1 MLTKSSP
8 PQTGAVVALKRS
20 YVPSHI
26 SVSRPA
32 AVAFITAVIDMLS
45 QQRRYAERSQLE
57 KACSQHDQ
65 QHSDPSNRNAHQ
77 PHVID
82 CDGGEGESS
91 QDAERRSSGSE
102 GARCEQEM
110 QEPAG
115 NAQHQRAD
123 WPECEAGNRSSSL
136 EQSALA
142 ILMQRKLPDA
152 NSVWW
157 ALRGQADAKEEKKP
171 HNSSSKRKR
180 RRQAF
185 ETTSKQTRHARPLT
199 RHMGEEPPA
208 PGCRAHTSRTER
220 AEREEQAL
228 TTMCSLL
235 EHASQGSTDWSG
247 RSALSDQLQVLRE
260 MKEQKQEAKHRLR
273 EVNREYDRMR
283 ADVLRQIERIS
294 ERRKQNELH
303 RTELQWRINEDAEN
317 EHELRQLDEELC
329 RRC

>member
-1 MLTKSSP
+1 MLTQSSP

-45 QQRRYAERSQLE
+45 QQRRCAERSQLE
-57 KACSQHDQ
+57 KACNQHDQ

-102 GARCEQEM
+102 GARCEQET
-110 QEPAG
+110 
-115 NAQHQRAD
+115 QHQRAV
-123 WPECEAGNRSSSL
+123 WPECEAGNPSSSL
-136 EQSALA
+136 EQSALT

-157 ALRGQADAKEEKKP
+157 ALRGQADAKEEEKP

-185 ETTSKQTRHARPLT
+185 ETTSKQTRHARSLT
-199 RHMGEEPPA
+199 RHMGEELPA
-208 PGCRAHTSRTER
+208 PGCRTHTSRTER
-220 AEREEQAL
+220 AGREEQAL

-235 EHASQGSTDWSG
+235 EHASQDSTDWSG

-273 EVNREYDRMR
+273 EVNREYDSMR